1 MKKLKTLVNL
11 LKKRKKTI
19 AVAESMSGGYLSYL
33 LTKIPGSS
41 NFFRLG
47 VVAYSLQAKHKLF
60 NIPYTILNPTQGV
73 SEKIAKILAK
83 KIKGILG
90 TDLGASIV
98 GFAGPKAKKGMRGVV
113 YLSLAKHRKI
123 VTKRERI
130 SGSREEVRKKASYAL
145 IEFILNNLE

>member
-1 MKKLKTLVNL
+1 MEKLKILVNH

-33 LTKIPGSS
+33 LTKISGSS
-41 NFFRLG
+41 KFFKLG

-73 SEKIAKILAK
+73 SEKIAKILSK
-83 KIKGILG
+83 KVKSMLD

-113 YLSLAKHRKI
+113 YLGLTKGIKT
-123 VTKRERI
+123 VTKRKKV
-130 SGSREEVRKKASYAL
+130 SGSREEIRRKASYAL